1 MESLTPGP
9 ELENSQ
15 GHSRPMH
22 SVPVP
27 INVRCYSNSDI
38 IVWRSEVTLR
48 ANKRHALRHLIR
60 RFRSGDPQNISALAW
75 LAPPLAAPGTSWRVA
90 SYGSDR

>member
-1 MESLTPGP
+1 MSEK
-9 ELENSQ
+9 

-38 IVWRSEVTLR
+38 IVRRREVTR
-48 ANKRHALRHLIR
+48 GAISSHAQSVGCKLTFLESCHH
-60 RFRSGDPQNISALAW
+60 FTGNP
-75 LAPPLAAPGTSWRVA
+75 AACSFFK
-90 SYGSDR
+90 

>member
-1 MESLTPGP
+1 L
-9 ELENSQ
+9 

-38 IVWRSEVTLR
+38 IVL
-48 ANKRHALRHLIR
+48 
-60 RFRSGDPQNISALAW
+60 FG
-75 LAPPLAAPGTSWRVA
+75 AAK
-90 SYGSDR
+90 